1 MKLYNKQYTFNQI
14 SLDAIISLSLR
25 ENPMHWIKKIHPP
38 IIFGHRGASKYA
50 PENTVAAFEL
60 ALNQGAE
67 AFELDTMLSADG
79 IPVVIHDR
87 TVDRTTDGSGK
98 VDQINSR
105 KLFTMDAGST
115 FSTKYLNERIP
126 LLEEVLTLFK
136 NRALINVEL
145 KNYHN
150 PSDALP
156 EKVIEIAKRIDV
168 LDQLLFSSFFPSNLK
183 RIKRLMPLA
192 HVALICSKGVL
203 GYLTRSKMFLSVS
216 PDYIHPHFKDISK
229 SYIEEQHHMNRKVN
243 TWTVNQKTNMIGLI
257 NQGVDGIITDDP
269 KLVNKIKHGMKK

>member
-1 MKLYNKQYTFNQI
+1 
-14 SLDAIISLSLR
+14 
-25 ENPMHWIKKIHPP
+25 MHWIEELHPP

-98 VDQINSR
+98 VDQINT
-105 KLFTMDAGST
+105 KELFTMDAGST
-115 FSTKYLNERIP
+115 FSAKYLDERIP
-126 LLEEVLTLFK
+126 LLEEIFTLFK

-156 EKVIEIAKRIDV
+156 EKVVDMANRIDV
-168 LDQLLFSSFFPSNLK
+168 FDQLLFSSFFPSNLK
-183 RIKRLMPLA
+183 RIKRLMPWA
-192 HVALICSKGVL
+192 QVALLCSKGVL
-203 GYLTRSKMFLSVS
+203 GYISRSEVFSSVS

-229 SYIEEQHHMNRKVN
+229 SYIEKQHHMNRKVN
-243 TWTVNQKTNMIGLI
+243 TWTVNQQTNIMGLI

-269 KLVNKIKHGMKK
+269 KLAIKLKRRMKKQ